1 MITSFWVLDR
11 HPFAQITA
19 FGVLDGHSPALATV
33 QPQNPRRVAP
43 QYLLLRLLL
52 ERQPVNEL
60 DVALDVQYSWPVGT
74 EGDLSLDPP
83 LSYSLCQNLFER
95 PLVDLIGAAA
105 EEDEAHQL
113 NVGVGLEVVD
123 GRLQGY
129 GSGFVYRVAVGAG
142 ADGGKGN

>member
-1 MITSFWVLDR
+1 MWTTVHIITS
-11 HPFAQITA
+11 
-19 FGVLDGHSPALATV
+19 FGVLDGHSSILATA

-43 QYLLLRLLL
+43 QNLLLGLFAQ
-52 ERQPVNEL
+52 RQSADDL
-60 DVALDVQYSWPVGT
+60 DVALDVRHPWPVGT
-74 EGDLSLDPP
+74 EGDLPHDPP

-113 NVGVGLEVVD
+113 DVGVRLEVVD

-129 GSGFVYRVAVGAG
+129 GGGFFHRVAVGAG
-142 ADGGKGN
+142 ADGGEGD